1 MWNLASSNKICSEK
15 NLQREHMLHSLKLSQ
30 VKPAIDNKQPTIIPH
45 ERFRARKE
53 RIFNDRMLSIQQ
65 DNRILLQ
72 KMLRIDSRPSFLSPT
87 SIQQSRPPSAGSL
100 NITVRMKELNKI
112 TDENRRILGRLQKIR
127 SNYSIKKW
135 RNDYMQSQYLSTKL
149 SENSGR
155 VPKSTTYSPVS
166 YDAFSLAFPKAR
178 VSRPISADEVARFN
192 LRSGRSQ
199 TANTGM
205 RRGSKIL

>member
-30 VKPAIDNKQPTIIPH
+30 VKPAIDNKEPKTIPH

-53 RIFNDRMLSIQQ
+53 RIYKDRMLSIQQ

-72 KMLRIDSRPSFLSPT
+72 KMLKIDSRPSLLSPSST
-87 SIQQSRPPSAGSL
+87 QQSRAPSAGSL

-112 TDENRRILGRLQKIR
+112 TYENHRILGRLQKIR
-127 SNYSIKKW
+127 SHYSIKKW
-135 RNDYMQSQYLSTKL
+135 RNDYMQNQYLSTKL

-155 VPKSTTYSPVS
+155 VPKSTTYSPVG
-166 YDAFSLAFPKAR
+166 YDAFSLASPKAR
-178 VSRPISADEVARFN
+178 LSRPISADVIGRFD
-192 LRSGRSQ
+192 LRPGRPQ
-199 TANTGM
+199 TANAGM

>member
-15 NLQREHMLHSLKLSQ
+15 DLQREHMLHSLKLSQ
-30 VKPAIDNKQPTIIPH
+30 VKPAIDNKEPKTIPH

-53 RIFNDRMLSIQQ
+53 RIYKDRQLSIQQ
-65 DNRILLQ
+65 DNRLLLQ
-72 KMLRIDSRPSFLSPT
+72 KMLRIDSRPSLLSPT

-100 NITVRMKELNKI
+100 NITVRMKELSKI

-127 SNYSIKKW
+127 SHYSIKKW
-135 RNDYMQSQYLSTKL
+135 RNDYMQNQYLSTKL

-166 YDAFSLAFPKAR
+166 YDAFSLASPKAR
-178 VSRPISADEVARFN
+178 LSRPISADVIGRFD
-192 LRSGRSQ
+192 LRSGRPQ
-199 TANTGM
+199 TATAGM
-205 RRGSKIL
+205 RGVSKLL